1 MVFAQ
6 DGEIVSPGQPI
17 CVEEEFLP
25 GENTKLHGDG
35 VVASITYGRVRYDRR
50 ARKVKVEPLK
60 PVEEVR
66 VGDTVL
72 AEVKEVQDK
81 IAVVEIISVD
91 GRPLKHPRT
100 AFILPAP
107 RMRGTMDE
115 YVGVGDLVV
124 AVVINI
130 FAGVIGLT
138 IWRQGLGAIYS
149 LCDSCGGLLK
159 RTQKGLVCTRCGK
172 REKRKIVHYYGNMAR
187 LASMV
192 G

>member
-1 MVFAQ
+1 MVFIQ
-6 DGEIVSPGQPI
+6 DGGIVSPGEPI

-25 GENTKLHGDG
+25 GENTRLHEDG
-35 VVASITYGRVRYDRR
+35 IVASKTYGKVKYDRHS
-50 ARKVKVEPLK
+50 RKVRVEPLK
-60 PVEEVR
+60 TLDEIK
-66 VGDTVL
+66 VGDMVL

-81 IAVVEIISVD
+81 VAVVEIISVNN
-91 GRPLKHPRT
+91 RPLKHART

-107 RMRGTMDE
+107 KMKGTMDD
-115 YVGVGDLVV
+115 YVGVGDLVI
-124 AVVINI
+124 AMVINV

-187 LASMV
+187 LVSIV